1 MTAAGGMTAGSLMNA
16 ETAPAALLE
25 EPEGAGR
32 PALLRRVVRMRRGAV
47 GVGMFVF
54 ILLVIVA
61 GRWVAPYGS
70 TVTGAGPLSATP
82 TGAHLLGTD
91 ELGRDIF
98 SRVLS
103 GGTFVLLVPLIAN
116 IIATLI
122 GGGLG
127 LWAAYVGGRVDQ
139 VISRIFDVMLSLP
152 PILMVLVIIAGL
164 GTSTTV
170 ILIAVAFFFIPR
182 GGRVLRGAAQAV
194 VSAEYVAA
202 AEARG
207 ERSWSIVWRDVLPNM
222 MSPAIADFALRIT
235 YGIIFVATLSFL
247 GLGTQPPKADWG
259 LMVSENR
266 TQLDSNPAAVLGPI
280 AAIAILAIS
289 LNLIADAISS
299 QLTGRANDDEVTL

>member
-1 MTAAGGMTAGSLMNA
+1 VWRHALPNAGVPLVNVIAQNMIFALGGVIVVESVFGVPGVGSALIEAVGSGDMPMVQAIALVTGLAFVLIKPGLRCARRRAEPEAAWAQMTAAGGVTVESLMNA
-16 ETAPAALLE
+16 DAAPAALLE

-47 GVGMFVF
+47 GVGMFAF

-70 TVTGAGPLSATP
+70 TVTGAGRSAPPP

-182 GGRVLRGAAQAV
+182 GGRVLRG
-194 VSAEYVAA
+194 
-202 AEARG
+202 G
-207 ERSWSIVWRDVLPNM
+207 
-222 MSPAIADFALRIT
+222 
-235 YGIIFVATLSFL
+235 G
-247 GLGTQPPKADWG
+247 
-259 LMVSENR
+259 
-266 TQLDSNPAAVLGPI
+266 
-280 AAIAILAIS
+280 
-289 LNLIADAISS
+289 
-299 QLTGRANDDEVTL
+299 TGRGLSRIRGCGRGTR